1 MVVARRGD
9 GDAKQVLVFVNGL
22 DDGAQEG
29 EELCVFVRR
38 VAGREEVQAPVRRE
52 GPVVVL
58 TDVYKRQA
66 ESTPPLRAQSARAPA
81 SSRRYFSMSCPA

>member
-29 EELCVFVRR
+29 EELRVFVRR
-38 VAGREEVQAPVRRE
+38 VAGREEVQAPVRSE

-58 TDVYKRQA
+58 T
-66 ESTPPLRAQSARAPA
+66 
-81 SSRRYFSMSCPA
+81 